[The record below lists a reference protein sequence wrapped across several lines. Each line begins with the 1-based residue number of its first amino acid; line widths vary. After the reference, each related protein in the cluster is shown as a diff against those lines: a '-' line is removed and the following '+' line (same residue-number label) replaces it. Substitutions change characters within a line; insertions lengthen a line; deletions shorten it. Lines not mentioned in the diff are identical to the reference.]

1 MAVIS
6 FGMKYIDEQT
16 MNKYAENGIGEIAAL
31 FSEFAIYVY
40 LFILICISLSLSLSP
55 FKVNKL
61 FET

>member
-40 LFILICISLSLSLSP
+40 LFILICISLSLSLS
-55 FKVNKL
+55 VQS
-61 FET
+61 